1 MGFFDLNIPYTDSTP
16 PNTANS
22 SAAKTARIKIVI
34 KAMELGYTGIAYNR
48 TIKGVMSDRD
58 RCSIPLLTLSSLLK
72 AAPFLSSS
80 VNLHRDLLGV
90 PRFSPFRQYTR
101 LTVCVDNASQSQALN
116 SGNPV
121 LKTYDIVAVRPLNQ
135 ITFDHACE
143 KAEVDI
149 ISIDFSDRVPF
160 RLKLPMVKAAIKR
173 GVYFEIAYSGLIVDV
188 QLRRQMI
195 SNAKLLVDWT
205 RGKNVIFTSAAP
217 SVCEVRGPNDVANL
231 ASLLGLSVERAKVA
245 ISKNCRSLLA
255 TALRRKHFFKEVIRV
270 EAVSSSVPF
279 DSGKPLSADWL
290 KWDPISSG
298 EGDLL
303 LDDMA
308 KSFSASSNVSKTVKA
323 IDFDS
328 VVDNMPSHGFQVKD
342 LISGTK
348 TASLATTLLS
358 TNEPV
363 EFSTTT
369 NQMSEKSSTLNILP
383 ETDKA
388 LSDDRPS
395 ERLAFIFGDS
405 QELYMANDATKAL
418 TDSEEVVTN
427 STTTKEEPQTQN
439 DSHAVCAS
447 LETEGQGLQ
456 SENSSPS
463 YEQNTVLVNEDV
475 RIEASGNEQNV
486 ALGSLT
492 SQDVSV
498 MPIENEA
505 SQTSAMDI
513 EVNAAIEISPPSE
526 DNSLPPTQN
535 KDTNSS
541 KESRL
546 DLDAETIKV
555 DDEAVRM
562 DTEMTHQENTPLSIN
577 NVSLAENISER
588 ISWRVPEDA
597 AVIADQISFQQ
608 CDDEVRVKND
618 SLVANNE
625 NQVEVVMEEQKLGE
639 ADGKMNIPPTV
650 LSDGPWHENAIVRE
664 PTTLPGDAGGLAGS
678 NPCPNSDEEMK
689 AIDISSRTIDEIQE
703 VSLEGQKHGDHD
715 SKNNELTLGQHIS
728 GSGHNPEVAFRCLI
742 RVRKRLPNTPYERLK
757 AQAPFNNNVGRFQ
770 LKQLSEMALIPNLL
784 GNLRNTIIDPSSLD
798 AFDPFKYMDSSSAAT
813 MLELSRLRG
822 DQKSAIPI
830 ANPHMDWK
838 ETSEGHMFMAEVPG
852 LKKEEVIVEIEDNSV
867 LQISGEK
874 NVNKEEKNDRWHC
887 VERSSG
893 KFSRRFRLPDN
904 VNISHVKAS
913 LENGVLTV
921 TVPKLE
927 TKKPEI
933 ITVQISG

>member
-90 PRFSPFRQYTR
+90 PRSSPFRQYTR

-121 LKTYDIVAVRPLNQ
+121 LKTYDIVAVRPFNQ

-231 ASLLGLSVERAKVA
+231 ASLLGLSVERAKAA

-255 TALRRKHFFKEVIRV
+255 AALRRKHFFKEVIRV

-348 TASLATTLLS
+348 TASLSPTLLS

-369 NQMSEKSSTLNILP
+369 NQTSEKSSTLNLLP

-395 ERLAFIFGDS
+395 EHLTFIFGDS
-405 QELYMANDATKAL
+405 QKLYMANDATKAL

-427 STTTKEEPQTQN
+427 STTTKEELETQN
-439 DSHAVCAS
+439 DSHVACVS

-513 EVNAAIEISPPSE
+513 ELNAAIEISPPSE

-541 KESRL
+541 KESHV
-546 DLDAETIKV
+546 DLGAQSIKV
-555 DDEAVRM
+555 DDEAVHM
-562 DTEMTHQENTPLSIN
+562 DTEMTHQENTPLSTN
-577 NVSLAENISER
+577 NVSLPENISER

-597 AVIADQISFQQ
+597 AVSADQISFQQ
-608 CDDEVRVKND
+608 SDDEVRVKND

-625 NQVEVVMEEQKLGE
+625 NQVEAV
-639 ADGKMNIPPTV
+639 MNIPPSV
-650 LSDGPWHENAIVRE
+650 LSDPWHENAIVRE

-703 VSLEGQKHGDHD
+703 VSSEGQKHGEHD
-715 SKNNELTLGQHIS
+715 SKSNELTLGQHIS
-728 GSGHNPEVAFRCLI
+728 AN
-742 RVRKRLPNTPYERLK
+742 
-757 AQAPFNNNVGRFQ
+757 
-770 LKQLSEMALIPNLL
+770 SEMALIPNLL

-798 AFDPFKYMDSSSAAT
+798 AFDPFKNMDYPSVAT

-822 DQKSAIPI
+822 DQINSAAI
-830 ANPHMDWK
+830 AIAGPRVDWK

-852 LKKEEVIVEIEDNSV
+852 LKKEEIKVQIEDNRV
-867 LQISGEK
+867 LQIIGEK
-874 NVNKEEKNDRWHC
+874 KVDKEEKNDTWHC

-904 VNISHVKAS
+904 AKISHVKAS
-913 LENGVLTV
+913 MENGILTV

-933 ITVQISG
+933 ISVHISG